1 LVMRMLEKMGH
12 LSTLAQN
19 GREVL
24 RILESE
30 TFDLV
35 LMDVQMP
42 GMDGFEAT
50 VHIRA
55 RELQLGRHTPI
66 IALTAH
72 AMKGDRQRC
81 MDAGMDG
88 YVSKPINIT
97 ELFEEIARVRLP
109 GIASDHECPA
119 AVTPQSVDGAGHLA
133 AK

>member
-1 LVMRMLEKMGH
+1 
-12 LSTLAQN
+12 
-19 GREVL
+19 
-24 RILESE
+24 
-30 TFDLV
+30 
-35 LMDVQMP
+35 MDVQMP

-55 RELQLGRHTPI
+55 REMALGRHTPI

-109 GIASDHECPA
+109 EIESDHEYPA
-119 AVTPQSVDGAGHLA
+119 AVPNQSVSAPGHIA
-133 AK
+133 VKSIV